1 MTDFGERKVLSHVFP
16 NVLWKI
22 FGSIGQEILQMAG
35 VQPTLIKVQQ
45 KFPYTNINTIEKFVK
60 QTTLG
65 KHGVDFR
72 TAVTR
77 REGSALEWTLTG
89 TSASSGEAKV
99 GVKYIFG
106 RYICFLIL
114 QKSTNCVGRTHSCI
128 DKRSNISLTKRTVSI
143 NNTMLD

>member
-1 MTDFGERKVLSHVFP
+1 MSHVFP
-16 NVLWKI
+16 NVLWKLS
-22 FGSIGQEILQMAG
+22 GPIGQEILQMAG

-99 GVKYIFG
+99 GVKYILVDTFVLLL
-106 RYICFLIL
+106 CN
-114 QKSTNCVGRTHSCI
+114 TNCVGRTHSCI
-128 DKRSNISLTKRTVSI
+128 DKRGNISLTKRTVSI

>member
-1 MTDFGERKVLSHVFP
+1 MFSRIMS
-16 NVLWKI
+16 LWKLS
-22 FGSIGQEILQMAG
+22 GSIGQEILQMAG

-77 REGSALEWTLTG
+77 REGSVLEWTLTG

-99 GVKYIFG
+99 GVKYILVDTFVLLL
-106 RYICFLIL
+106 CN
-114 QKSTNCVGRTHSCI
+114 TNCVGRTHSCI
-128 DKRSNISLTKRTVSI
+128 VKRGNISLTKRTVSI